1 MSYQVRADSKK
12 NRLYIT
18 LGVMDRDEISKFNA
32 DVRDE
37 LQKLSPGFGCI
48 TDIRGLRIPVERIEK
63 QDLDKILHV
72 HRMLKEKGV
81 SGIVRI
87 AESQVWLAAALAE
100 SEMISGVNI
109 AYVDDTEKAEL
120 CFEKGFESNST
131 KIYPIVQADMLKN
144 RLYLSFGKLSTYDI
158 QQIGVTIIKEASL
171 LKEGFG
177 CILDIRFLKV
187 DWANLDINVI
197 SEVKKVQTG
206 LKSVGMGLVVR
217 VVNNE
222 FWLDNLVNRSK
233 LDPETWVQLTL
244 GEGQLNAGYK
254 ATFASNIAEAEA
266 MLDSYKS

>member
-1 MSYQVRADSKK
+1 MSYQVVADSNK

-18 LGVMDRDEISKFNA
+18 LGVMDREEISRFNA

-37 LQKLSPGFGCI
+37 LEKLAPGFGCI
-48 TDIRGLRIPVERIEK
+48 TDIRGLRIPVEKIEK
-63 QDLDKILHV
+63 EDLDKILHV

-109 AYVDDTEKAEL
+109 AYVDDMVKAES
-120 CFEKGFESNST
+120 CFENGFEGNST
-131 KIYPIVQADMLKN
+131 KKYPIVQADTARN
-144 RLYLSFGKLSTYDI
+144 RLYLSFGRLSSSEVRI
-158 QQIGVTIIKEASL
+158 IGETIIHEASFL
-171 LKEGFG
+171 NHGFG

-187 DWANLDINVI
+187 DWANIDIHII
-197 SEVKKVQTG
+197 SEVKKIQAG
-206 LKSVGMGLVVR
+206 LKNLGMGLVVR

-222 FWLDNLVNRSK
+222 FWLDNLVNRSR

-244 GEGQLNAGYK
+244 GEGQLDAGYK
-254 ATFASNIAEAEA
+254 ATFANNLAEAEA
-266 MLDSYKS
+266 ILDSFKF